1 VVSLLTWIDR
11 NDKKIFQ
18 YFNSYFENELINKI
32 MLFITNLGGAVFTIG
47 ITILMLLKSKYSYQA
62 LEGAVAL
69 TLSHVIVSFLKKMCL
84 RPRPYQV
91 IKNAKLLCKPLKDFS
106 FPSGHT
112 TAAFA
117 LSISW
122 SPNFVN
128 LAPFLF
134 ILATLV
140 GLSRVYLGMHYP
152 FDTIIGAVIGTTSAI
167 ISMYII

>member
-1 VVSLLTWIDR
+1 MVSLLTWIDR

-69 TLSHVIVSFLKKMCL
+69 TLSHVIVSLLKKMCL

-122 SPNFVN
+122 SPNFVS
-128 LAPFLF
+128 LAPYLF

-152 FDTIIGAVIGTTSAI
+152 SDTIIGAVIGTTSAI